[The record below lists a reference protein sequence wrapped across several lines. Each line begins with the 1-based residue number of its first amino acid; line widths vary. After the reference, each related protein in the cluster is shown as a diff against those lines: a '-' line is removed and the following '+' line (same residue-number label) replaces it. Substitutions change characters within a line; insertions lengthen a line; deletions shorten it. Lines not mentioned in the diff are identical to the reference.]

1 VAAVAILV
9 YLNSLGNGF
18 ALDDVLI
25 VVENPGLHGLS
36 RAWELLLMPYWPGS
50 DALDRGLY
58 RPFTSLAFAVQW
70 TLGGGSPLPFHLLN
84 VLLHAGVSVVLY
96 LLLRALVSPRGALV
110 GAVVFAVHPVHVEA
124 VANVV
129 GQAELWSGLFVLAA
143 ATLYVHRGDAGLS
156 ARRGAAIAIAYG
168 AAMFFKEHALVL
180 PALLVLL
187 DLASGR
193 LRRSEDRRRWV
204 PFAALLTGVAAQY
217 LTLRWI
223 VLGGSLSGRAA
234 MDLPFLAIPRTRIL
248 TALSVWPEYA
258 RLLVFPLDLSAAY
271 DPGTLLARESF
282 SGIVVFGAL
291 LLALGLAAT
300 LAPRGWP
307 GWGLGFAWFVLTVLP
322 VSNLLLPVGT
332 LLGERTLYLPSVAV
346 GFWTAFAWERV
357 MWKRSVL
364 GRRAAAVALI
374 LVLLAFTWRVA
385 DRNPVW
391 RDNATLFEV
400 TLRDHPENFR
410 AHWFQ
415 AVRTAEEGDTTASAE
430 AWARARAL
438 FGSNSTFLTQYAIFQ
453 RSRGLT
459 DEAAELV
466 DEALRLRPAS
476 ADAVL
481 LLGLLD
487 LDRGDTVRARLRV
500 GELTVL
506 GFPGMASTLSDSL
519 ALGRRESGGDFP

>member
-1 VAAVAILV
+1 
-9 YLNSLGNGF
+9 
-18 ALDDVLI
+18 
-25 VVENPGLHGLS
+25 
-36 RAWELLLMPYWPGS
+36 
-50 DALDRGLY
+50 
-58 RPFTSLAFAVQW
+58 
-70 TLGGGSPLPFHLLN
+70 
-84 VLLHAGVSVVLY
+84 
-96 LLLRALVSPRGALV
+96 
-110 GAVVFAVHPVHVEA
+110 
-124 VANVV
+124 
-129 GQAELWSGLFVLAA
+129 
-143 ATLYVHRGDAGLS
+143 
-156 ARRGAAIAIAYG
+156 
-168 AAMFFKEHALVL
+168 
-180 PALLVLL
+180 
-187 DLASGR
+187 
-193 LRRSEDRRRWV
+193 
-204 PFAALLTGVAAQY
+204 
-217 LTLRWI
+217 
-223 VLGGSLSGRAA
+223 
-234 MDLPFLAIPRTRIL
+234 
-248 TALSVWPEYA
+248 
-258 RLLVFPLDLSAAY
+258 
-271 DPGTLLARESF
+271 
-282 SGIVVFGAL
+282 
-291 LLALGLAAT
+291 
-300 LAPRGWP
+300 
-307 GWGLGFAWFVLTVLP
+307 
-322 VSNLLLPVGT
+322 
-332 LLGERTLYLPSVAV
+332 VAV

-415 AVRTAEEGDTTASAE
+415 AVGAAEEGDTTASAE